1 MNPTGPTVP
10 RNELPVIVVGASY
23 EAMQIWRLQ
32 RRQQDA
38 RKARNSMSEPI
49 IQVRRA
55 RRTYQSQAGPVH
67 ALADVNL
74 DVAAGERVAIVGRSG
89 CGKSTL
95 LNLLGGLDRPSGG
108 SVKVGGTE
116 LGNMREGALARWR
129 RETVGIIFQ
138 FFQLLPTLTIGENVI
153 LPMELAKKGRPR
165 QRREK
170 ALQLLDRVGLA
181 DLVDRFPK
189 TLSGGEQQRVA
200 IARALANDPKVV
212 LADEPTGNLDSH
224 TAGVVLDILWGLSD
238 EGCTVIM
245 VTHERTDKM
254 PIDQV
259 IRMSDGRFL
268 DQPIEA
274 AERLKA
280 S

>member
-1 MNPTGPTVP
+1 
-10 RNELPVIVVGASY
+10 
-23 EAMQIWRLQ
+23 
-32 RRQQDA
+32 
-38 RKARNSMSEPI
+38 MSETI
-49 IQVRRA
+49 IQMRRA
-55 RRTYQSQAGPVH
+55 RRTYQSQAGPIH
-67 ALADVNL
+67 ALAGVDL
-74 DVAAGERVAIVGRSG
+74 DVAAGERLAVVGRSG

-116 LGNMREGALARWR
+116 LGDMREGALARWR

-138 FFQLLPTLTIGENVI
+138 FFQLLPTLTVGENVI
-153 LPMELAKKGRPR
+153 LPMELAKQGRPR

-181 DLVDRFPK
+181 DLVNRFPK

-200 IARALANDPKVV
+200 IARALANDPKIV

-224 TAGVVLDILWGLSD
+224 TAEVVLDILWGLSD

-245 VTHERTDKM
+245 VTHERTDTM
-254 PIDQV
+254 PVDRV
-259 IRMSDGRFL
+259 LHMSDGRFV
-268 DQPIEA
+268 DEPIATPEI
-274 AERLKA
+274 LKA

>member
-1 MNPTGPTVP
+1 
-10 RNELPVIVVGASY
+10 
-23 EAMQIWRLQ
+23 
-32 RRQQDA
+32 
-38 RKARNSMSEPI
+38 MSEPI

-55 RRTYQSQAGPVH
+55 RRTYQSHAGPVH

-116 LGNMREGALARWR
+116 LGDMREGALARWR

-153 LPMELAKKGRPR
+153 LPMELARQGRPR

-224 TAGVVLDILWGLSD
+224 TAKVVLDILWGLSD

-254 PIDQV
+254 PIDRV

-268 DQPIEA
+268 DQPVEA
-274 AERLKA
+274 AERLRA

>member
-1 MNPTGPTVP
+1 
-10 RNELPVIVVGASY
+10 
-23 EAMQIWRLQ
+23 
-32 RRQQDA
+32 
-38 RKARNSMSEPI
+38 MSEPI

-170 ALQLLDRVGLA
+170 ALQLLDGVGLA

-238 EGCTVIM
+238 DGCTVIM